1 MNVMKTWLISQEPYH
16 VANMNKQKGE
26 TQELNSTIIIFMRIY
41 LTSFAEF
48 KEILTRRKGE

>member
-41 LTSFAEF
+41 FASFAES
-48 KEILTRRKGE
+48 KGILTRRKGE